1 MVKVWID
8 STYVEVLLISS
19 CVKVMVNCFSKKQLE
34 KQGFVKTS
42 TIKQTLVRR
51 QMHES

>member
-8 STYVEVLLISS
+8 STYVEVLMISS

-34 KQGFVKTS
+34 KHKV
-42 TIKQTLVRR
+42 LLR
-51 QMHES
+51 QAL